1 MATYRD
7 IKGQKVQYLSSDPSP
22 VVEGQ
27 LWYNSTSNTA
37 KMEGYSSSGT
47 FASGGTIGAARSGGM
62 MFAVGTQTATVI
74 SNGATPTSPPPDYT
88 QRTDE
93 YNGTTW
99 SQGNN
104 STQPAANSLSS
115 AGVLTAALMAGGY
128 RGPLGRTNY
137 VETYDGTS
145 FAAGTAMST
154 AREGAFGGGI
164 STAMFV
170 SSGGPISGGSPTT
183 TEEWD
188 GTSWSPKGSIG
199 AHAQGGGASGT
210 VAAGLAF
217 GGVTSYPG
225 TVSVNKTYE
234 YASPTW
240 TAGANFNTPR
250 AYGGPTMGG
259 TLTATLYMGGNQ
271 RPGGNVTSNEEYDG
285 TSWSSTTVLP
295 AAREGCGGTGTST
308 AGLVSGGG
316 IPSQTDTSLEWTGA
330 GVATQTITTT

>member
-1 MATYRD
+1 MATYINVHGNNIPIR
-7 IKGQKVQYLSSDPSP
+7 SADPSNP
-22 VVEGQ
+22 NDGQ
-27 LWYNSTSNTA
+27 MWYNTTTRTLRA
-37 KMEGYSSSGT
+37 QAYSSSGT
-47 FASGGTIGAARSGGM
+47 FASGGTIGAARSGGN
-62 MFAVGTQTATVI
+62 MFAAGTQTATVI

-154 AREGAFGGGI
+154 SREGAYGGGI

-170 SSGGPISGGSPTT
+170 SSGGPIGATNVT

-188 GTSWSPKGSIG
+188 GTSWSPKGAIG
-199 AHAQGGGASGT
+199 SHAQGGGASGT

-217 GGVTSYPG
+217 GGNTGYPS
-225 TVSVNKTYE
+225 TVSVSKTYE

-240 TAGANFNTPR
+240 TAGGDLNTPR
-250 AYGGPTMGG
+250 SYGAPTMAG

-271 RPGGNVTSNEEYDG
+271 RPGGIVTNNEEYDG
-285 TSWSSTTVLP
+285 TSWSNTTVLP
-295 AAREGCGGTGTST
+295 AARENGGGTGTST
-308 AGLVSGGG
+308 AGLVSGGQAPG
-316 IPSQTDTSLEWTGA
+316 QTDTSLEWTGA
-330 GVATQTITTT
+330 GPVTQTITTA